1 MRPSFRTMAP
11 VLVLVACGFALPWA
25 RPAQDSKTELK
36 GVVSRRPE
44 LTAELVERLKKGMDK
59 LTEAEVI
66 ALLGQPDSVQI
77 NTTPGVVAD
86 IEMTWEDHAEITI
99 DFKDVGKIAGPEKAV
114 RIVGRFSEN
123 FKQKAFNM
131 ENFRK
136 LKPGMSHI
144 DVFKIL
150 GTLGER
156 VSLDTGKGVMRY
168 EWKQFRKVGVSFW
181 KGKVSGVFWNL

>member
-1 MRPSFRTMAP
+1 MALG
-11 VLVLVACGFALPWA
+11 LVLFACGFALPWA

-36 GVVSRRPE
+36 GATNRRPE

-59 LTEAEVI
+59 LTEAEVLT
-66 ALLGQPDSVQI
+66 LLGQPDSVQI

-86 IEMTWEDHAEITI
+86 IEKRWEDHAEITI
-99 DFKDVGKIAGPEKAV
+99 DFKDISKTEGTEKAV
-114 RIVGRFSEN
+114 RILGRFTEN

-136 LKPGMSHI
+136 LKPGMSLI
-144 DVFKIL
+144 DVFRIL

-156 VSLDTGKGVMRY
+156 VSLDTGKGVMRC

-181 KGKVSGVFWNL
+181 KGKVSGVDWNL

>member
-1 MRPSFRTMAP
+1 MAL
-11 VLVLVACGFALPWA
+11 VLVLFACGFALPWA

-156 VSLDTGKGVMRY
+156 VSLDTGKGIMRY

-181 KGKVSGVFWNL
+181 KGKVSGVFWDL

>member
-25 RPAQDSKTELK
+25 RPAQDSKIEGK
-36 GVVSRRPE
+36 GATSRRPD

-59 LTEAEVI
+59 LTEAEVL
-66 ALLGQPDSVQI
+66 AMLGQPDSVQI

-86 IEMTWEDHAEITI
+86 IEMRWEDHAEITI
-99 DFKDVGKIAGPEKAV
+99 DFKDVSKTAGTEKAV
-114 RIVGRFSEN
+114 RILGRFSEN

-136 LKPGMSHI
+136 LKPGMSHPE
-144 DVFKIL
+144 VGQIL

>member
-181 KGKVSGVFWNL
+181 KGKVSGVFWDL